1 MEKNRNSIFQRLRL
15 TAIFCL
21 VAVGLIAFGI
31 VYERYETQL
40 IKDDKYE
47 DISAIAK
54 LKADSIKDWRRQ
66 RITDIK
72 RVAVGPLVRREIA
85 RLLHDPMNTSAR
97 AALQIQLNISRKNTD
112 YADALFLDTQGNIL
126 LSDNPNPAPVDQATM
141 KAIEIALKDH
151 KEVLSDFCRDPQ
163 GLIYIDAIAPILDDS
178 SQPIA
183 IVVLRS
189 KAEDFLYPLI
199 QKWPTPSKTAET
211 LLVRRDG
218 DSVLYLNEL
227 RHRSNTALNLRI
239 PITNKTLPAV
249 QTVLGKY
256 DRLDG
261 KDYRGVDVLAVGQ
274 PNLQTPWFIVS
285 KVDEK
290 EILAEVRY
298 RAWVIFIIVV
308 LLILISA
315 GLISLI
321 YRKQREV
328 ERKKAEEALRESEH
342 RYQKLS
348 IIDDLTQLYNSRHFY
363 AQLEIEIERSNRYG
377 QPLTLLMLDL
387 DKFKDFNDTHG
398 HIEGDYVLSR
408 LGQVIKRCLRETD
421 SAYRYGGEEFTIML
435 PMTTSNEGIVMAQRI
450 QSELRKETFS
460 PVLNKKNVTVSIGVT
475 QYEPAE
481 EMKIF
486 VRRVDQLMYQAKK
499 DGRDRI
505 CHDKIKHGSFIGTI

>member
-1 MEKNRNSIFQRLRL
+1 MQN
-15 TAIFCL
+15 
-21 VAVGLIAFGI
+21 
-31 VYERYETQL
+31 
-40 IKDDKYE
+40 
-47 DISAIAK
+47 AIA
-54 LKADSIKDWRRQ
+54 
-66 RITDIK
+66 
-72 RVAVGPLVRREIA
+72 
-85 RLLHDPMNTSAR
+85 R
-97 AALQIQLNISRKNTD
+97 A
-112 YADALFLDTQGNIL
+112 
-126 LSDNPNPAPVDQATM
+126 M
-141 KAIEIALKDH
+141 
-151 KEVLSDFCRDPQ
+151 
-163 GLIYIDAIAPILDDS
+163 LIYIDAIAPILDDS

-274 PNLQTPWFIVS
+274 PILQTPWFIVS

-387 DKFKDFNDTHG
+387 DKFKDFNDKYG
-398 HIEGDYVLSR
+398 HVEGDYVLSQ
-408 LGQVIKRCLRETD
+408 LGQVINRCLRDPD

-435 PMTTSNEGIVMAQRI
+435 PMTTGNDGILKR
-450 QSELRKETFS
+450 SFFS
-460 PVLNKKNVTVSIGVT
+460 GVGSKNLYDGQYRSGTV
-475 QYEPAE
+475 QAE
-481 EMKIF
+481 
-486 VRRVDQLMYQAKK
+486 
-499 DGRDRI
+499 GRDESVCSTGRQA
-505 CHDKIKHGSFIGTI
+505 HVPGEKGR

>member
-1 MEKNRNSIFQRLRL
+1 MEKNRNAIFQRLRL

-47 DISAIAK
+47 DISVIAK

-163 GLIYIDAIAPILDDS
+163 GLIYIDSIAPILDDS

-256 DRLDG
+256 
-261 KDYRGVDVLAVGQ
+261 
-274 PNLQTPWFIVS
+274 
-285 KVDEK
+285 
-290 EILAEVRY
+290 
-298 RAWVIFIIVV
+298 
-308 LLILISA
+308 
-315 GLISLI
+315 
-321 YRKQREV
+321 
-328 ERKKAEEALRESEH
+328 
-342 RYQKLS
+342 
-348 IIDDLTQLYNSRHFY
+348 
-363 AQLEIEIERSNRYG
+363 
-377 QPLTLLMLDL
+377 
-387 DKFKDFNDTHG
+387 
-398 HIEGDYVLSR
+398 
-408 LGQVIKRCLRETD
+408 
-421 SAYRYGGEEFTIML
+421 
-435 PMTTSNEGIVMAQRI
+435 
-450 QSELRKETFS
+450 
-460 PVLNKKNVTVSIGVT
+460 
-475 QYEPAE
+475 
-481 EMKIF
+481 
-486 VRRVDQLMYQAKK
+486 
-499 DGRDRI
+499 
-505 CHDKIKHGSFIGTI
+505 